1 MIPRVEEKE
10 RVLYEFDAFRVDPVR
25 RLLLRDGEPMSI
37 TPKAFSILLILIE
50 QAGEVVEKSE
60 LIEKIWPGAFVT
72 EANLTQN
79 IFSLRKCL
87 GERANDNRYIVT
99 VPGQGYSFAGDLRR
113 IDRLSTAEFP
123 IVVMAPEPSTYE
135 RPVDVSPVE
144 APPVK
149 PAPAPAM
156 EPFPL
161 LPLRVELPASGSFPA
176 VVLPPAPEAPVAA
189 PAPPP
194 AWWWR
199 WLLGTGGAIALLL
212 AIAAA
217 AYIFK
222 HLTPAS
228 PARSSTATTAASVR
242 PSIAVLEFKSL
253 SPTADS
259 RWLETAFAEMLTTE
273 LAAGGKLR
281 VIPGERVAQ
290 SLRSLAL
297 RDPGGLGPEDL
308 GRLRDTL
315 GADMLVIG
323 SFLPMKGQIRL
334 DLRVIQI
341 PGGDTVTSLV
351 EVGTQSGLFDLV
363 SKTGGKLR
371 DSLGVVGLS
380 AEQVRQ
386 AQALRPSSP
395 ESSRLY
401 SEGIARQ
408 RSFDLPGA
416 LESLQKAAA
425 ADPGSAVIH
434 SALSQAWTDL
444 GYDANAI
451 EEAQRALE
459 LASLLSHQER
469 LAIEG
474 RLHKAK
480 KEWDKAIETYRSL
493 WTFFPDDIDYG
504 LQLADSQI
512 SGGRNADAVA
522 TLNALR
528 KLPPPA
534 REDPRID
541 VSEARNARRLS
552 DVGAQLRAARA
563 GVEKGRRSGQE
574 LVVSQGLI
582 YLGDALIKTGKP
594 REAVPLLRESAELA
608 KKAGYSRG
616 YGQALANVGVALQA
630 LGDLDGSE
638 KYNTQALAI
647 AQQLG
652 SATGIAAQYYIIGLL
667 HVDRG
672 DLKAALDDFDQALV
686 WDVRNGDRQMQAR
699 VLSLSADVL
708 VLMGDLVEA
717 RKRCEQALSLSQEI
731 GAHSVEAV
739 ALGTLGSVLEA
750 QGSLAEARRRYEQ
763 AFSLLRKGGDANAA
777 AWALAASSG
786 ASARLGDLRVA
797 WQHSAQAQASK
808 QQAGDRVGLGRVLG
822 LRARIAYQMGDPA
835 ASRTLAEEQF
845 RVAGQTGARSL
856 IPQALQNRGR
866 SAFAAGDLP
875 TARAALEEAL
885 QASSSNGVA
894 SREAEV
900 RLDLAELDL
909 ASDQAGQAA
918 ALARQ
923 AAAWYHARE
932 IGDGEARAQGLL
944 AEALFRQGLRPE
956 ALAAAASAGARLES
970 SEDRELRIALT
981 ARLARIQAGAGNPS
995 EAVRQLRR
1003 AVEESNSLGFTAAGL
1018 EAKLTLGEVLRRAGD
1033 PTAAAALAAV
1043 RKEAESHGFK
1053 RLAQLSSA
1061 SPAAR

>member
-1 MIPRVEEKE
+1 MIPRAEEKE

-25 RLLLRDGEPMSI
+25 RLLLRDGEPVSI
-37 TPKAFSILLILIE
+37 TPKALSILLVLIE

-60 LIEKIWPGAFVT
+60 LIERVWPGVFVT

-79 IFSLRKCL
+79 VFSLRKCL

-113 IDRLSTAEFP
+113 VDRLSTSEIP
-123 IVVMAPEPSTYE
+123 IVMMAPAASETA
-135 RPVDVSPVE
+135 E
-144 APPVK
+144 APEASPAEAA
-149 PAPAPAM
+149 PAPAPEA
-156 EPFPL
+156 FPP
-161 LPLRVELPASGSFPA
+161 LPLRVDLPESGSFPA
-176 VVLPPAPEAPVAA
+176 VSVPAPEPPAA
-189 PAPPP
+189 VPAPPASP
-194 AWWWR
+194 WR
-199 WLLGTGGAIALLL
+199 RSRGWLVWIGGALVL
-212 AIAAA
+212 AFLIFTAAH
-217 AYIFK
+217 ILK
-222 HLTPAS
+222 HLKPARAAS
-228 PARSSTATTAASVR
+228 PSTSTEAASVR

-253 SPTADS
+253 SPSADN
-259 RWLETAFAEMLTTE
+259 RWMETAFAEMLTTE

-281 VIPGERVAQ
+281 VIPGERVSQ

-297 RDPGGLGPEDL
+297 RDPGSLDPEDL
-308 GRLRDTL
+308 GHLRDTL

-341 PGGDTVTSLV
+341 PSGDPVISLA

-386 AQALRPSSP
+386 AQALRPSSQ
-395 ESSRLY
+395 EASRLY
-401 SEGIARQ
+401 SDGIKRQ
-408 RSFDLPGA
+408 RSFDLLGA
-416 LESLQKAAA
+416 LESLRKAAE

-444 GYDANAI
+444 GYDTNAI
-451 EEAQRALE
+451 EEANKAFE
-459 LASLLSHQER
+459 LAGPLSHQER

-480 KEWDKAIETYRSL
+480 KEWDKAIETYQSL

-512 SGGRNADAVA
+512 SGSRNADAVV
-522 TLNALR
+522 TLGALR

-534 REDPRID
+534 RDDPRID

-594 REAVPLLRESAELA
+594 QEAVPLLRESAELA
-608 KKAGYSRG
+608 RKASYSRG
-616 YGQALANVGVALQA
+616 YGQALANLGGAQQA
-630 LGDLDGSE
+630 LGDLDGAE
-638 KYNTQALAI
+638 KSNAQALAI

-652 SATGIAAQYYIIGLL
+652 SATGIAAQYHSIGLL
-667 HVDRG
+667 NMDRG

-686 WDVRNGDRQMQAR
+686 WHVRNADRQNQAR
-699 VLSLSADVL
+699 VLALAADVL
-708 VLMGDLVEA
+708 VLMGDFAEA
-717 RKRCEQALSLSQEI
+717 RKRCERALTLSQEI
-731 GAHSVEAV
+731 GSHSVEA
-739 ALGTLGSVLEA
+739 ASLGTLGSVLEA

-763 AFSLLRKGGDANAA
+763 SFFLLRQTGDANAA
-777 AWALAASSG
+777 ALALAASSG
-786 ASARLGDLRVA
+786 VSARLGDVRAA

-835 ASRTLAEEQF
+835 ASRSLAEEEV
-845 RVAGQTGARSL
+845 RIARQTGARAL

-866 SAFAAGDLP
+866 AAFAAGDLP
-875 TARAALEEAL
+875 AARAALEEAL
-885 QASSSNGVA
+885 QASSFNGGGT
-894 SREAEV
+894 REAEV
-900 RLDLAELDL
+900 RLDLAALAL

-932 IGDGEARAQGLL
+932 IGDGEGRAQGIL
-944 AEALFRQGLRPE
+944 AEALLRQGLRPE
-956 ALAAAASAGARLES
+956 ALAAASAAGARLET
-970 SEDRELRIALT
+970 SEDRELRIAVI
-981 ARLARIQAGAGNPS
+981 ARLARVQAETGNPG

-1003 AVEESNSLGFTAAGL
+1003 AVEESGSLGFAAAGL
-1018 EAKLTLGEVLRRAGD
+1018 EAKLALGEILRRAGD
-1033 PTAAAALAAV
+1033 PAAAATLAAV
-1043 RKEAESHGFK
+1043 RKEAESRGFK
-1053 RLAQLSSA
+1053 RLAQA
-1061 SPAAR
+1061 AAGARAPAAR